1 MANKNVLGKNVNWSQ
16 FKSLMA
22 GIALL
27 VSSWLL
33 NNLQAQEVVTKKQ
46 LIKKE
51 QKANEKLDPLFEAP
65 FAYLYGLWVQKHIN
79 TEIANQHLDINNL
92 NPAFLTE
99 EVLKILQWNDTKEL
113 TPVLTVEQLTKAVED
128 SVMALLVIDYAKVA
142 QIYINHINSHGNI
155 VLQKNRTEWVD
166 VFNRVALPR
175 EAKIDTL
182 MKLFWERWLF
192 GKSGS
197 LGNTKAGKAIAEKTT
212 IELEHIINESLQLI
226 ITKFAEYR
234 QSDNELTVEDAVYN
248 ATNDGF
254 LSARGKISPKVKAIV
269 AEASA
274 ENFRDPTKK

>member
-1 MANKNVLGKNVNWSQ
+1 
-16 FKSLMA
+16 
-22 GIALL
+22 
-27 VSSWLL
+27 
-33 NNLQAQEVVTKKQ
+33 
-46 LIKKE
+46 
-51 QKANEKLDPLFEAP
+51 
-65 FAYLYGLWVQKHIN
+65 
-79 TEIANQHLDINNL
+79 
-92 NPAFLTE
+92 
-99 EVLKILQWNDTKEL
+99 
-113 TPVLTVEQLTKAVED
+113 
-128 SVMALLVIDYAKVA
+128 
-142 QIYINHINSHGNI
+142 
-155 VLQKNRTEWVD
+155 
-166 VFNRVALPR
+166 
-175 EAKIDTL
+175 
-182 MKLFWERWLF
+182 LF